1 MRWKRLYVLCSRL
14 GHQARGPT
22 LALRRSLLQRCHF
35 RNVYHP
41 VLRKFID
48 LLTRPKAIA
57 KEVLPHRN
65 PPLDRQLVLSRH
77 PDPVR
82 ERELRTIHHLQE
94 HQRARHRSD
103 MCKPTHT
110 TGRIPTPACHRYH
123 RFRSTIDRYRWF
135 LYRVVYPHLLV

>member
-22 LALRRSLLQRCHF
+22 LAHRRSLLQRCHF
-35 RNVYHP
+35 SNVYHP

-48 LLTRPKAIA
+48 LLTRPKATA
-57 KEVLPHRN
+57 KVALPRRN

-77 PDPVR
+77 PGPVR

-94 HQRARHRSD
+94 HQRARRRSD
-103 MCKPTHT
+103 MCKITHT
-110 TGRIPTPACHRYH
+110 IEKTLTPACHRYP
-123 RFRSTIDRYRWF
+123 RFRSTIDRYRLF
-135 LYRVVYPHLLV
+135 RYLVVYPHLLV

>member
-1 MRWKRLYVLCSRL
+1 MRWKRLYVQCSRL

-35 RNVYHP
+35 NSVCHQ

-57 KEVLPHRN
+57 KVARRRLK
-65 PPLDRQLVLSRH
+65 PPPDRQLVLSH
-77 PDPVR
+77 HQGLVR
-82 ERELRTIHHLQE
+82 EREPRTIHHLQE

-103 MCKPTHT
+103 MCKTTHT
-110 TGRIPTPACHRYH
+110 TGKIPIPVCHRYH
-123 RFRSTIDRYRWF
+123 RLLITIGRYRLF
-135 LYRVVYPHLLV
+135 RYLVVYLHPLV